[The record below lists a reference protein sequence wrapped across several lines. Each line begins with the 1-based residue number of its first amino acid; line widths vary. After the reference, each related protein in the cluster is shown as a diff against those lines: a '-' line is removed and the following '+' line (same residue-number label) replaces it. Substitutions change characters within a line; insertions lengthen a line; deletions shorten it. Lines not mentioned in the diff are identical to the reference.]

1 MKLKFNLK
9 ANLYCIQ
16 SKIFCVINEIISD
29 DILIENQIVY
39 LGSNTDKIEFT
50 FD

>member
-1 MKLKFNLK
+1 MKLKCILK
-9 ANLYCIQ
+9 ANSYCVQ
-16 SKIFCVINEIISD
+16 SKINCVINEIISD